1 MRTILIVPV
10 LFSAVALA
18 QSPGTFTTTGS
29 MNTARSQHTATLLAN
44 GKVLV
49 TGGFSSGFSENSLAS
64 AELHDPST
72 GVFTPTGDMITGH
85 RLHRATLL
93 ADGRVLISGGIVAE
107 LYDPVTGI
115 FTAGGAMT
123 RAQNWHTATLLGN
136 GKVLI
141 AGIGPNAD
149 STTRRPV
156 LSLLPARTPIQVAS
170 SWAPRLCCRMA
181 GC

>member
-18 QSPGTFTTTGS
+18 QSPGTSTSTGS
-29 MNTARSQHTATLLAN
+29 MSTARSQHTATLLTN

-49 TGGFSSGFSENSLAS
+49 TGGFSSGFGNSLAS
-64 AELHDPST
+64 AELYDPST
-72 GVFTPTGDMITGH
+72 GAFTPTGDMITGH

-93 ADGRVLISGGIVAE
+93 GDGRVLITGGIVAE

-115 FTAGGAMT
+115 FTAGGAMA

-141 AGIGPNAD
+141 VGAGPNAELYD
-149 STTRRPV
+149 AETDT
-156 LSLLPARTPIQVAS
+156 LLLPARTPTQVAS
-170 SWAPRLCCRMA
+170 SWTQGLCYRMA
-181 GC
+181 GF